1 MPEILINLFLT
12 LVVNLYNVTVKQIF
26 NEEKQNNE
34 MNVPIIKDI

>member
-12 LVVNLYNVTVKQIF
+12 FVVNLYNVTVKQIF